1 MLEWSLFRVVP
12 TPPSRCQSLL
22 RENAARGRLAAS
34 QPIIS
39 MPVISLTRPDLEQLI
54 VRIATAVGQNR
65 ETLAGEKSTPT
76 LERAALPVSASN
88 LSPDVRGLARLID
101 HTALRPEASQSGIE
115 QLCREAWSWG
125 FRAVHVNP
133 AWVALAAELLRGS
146 EVQIGT
152 VVGFPFGATLASAKR
167 AEAEAAIRVGARELD
182 MVMNVG
188 AMRSGNF
195 ELVRSDIAGV
205 AEVTHASGCTL
216 KVILE
221 NAYLSDSQKV
231 AACRIARQ
239 AGADFVKTST
249 GFGPSGAREADVRLM
264 REAVGPAMGVKAA
277 GGIRTL
283 RDALGMLEAGA
294 DRLGASASVSI
305 LAEASVRAD

>member
-1 MLEWSLFRVVP
+1 
-12 TPPSRCQSLL
+12 
-22 RENAARGRLAAS
+22 
-34 QPIIS
+34 
-39 MPVISLTRPDLEQLI
+39 LI
-54 VRIATAVGQNR
+54 ARIASAAGQNR
-65 ETLAGEKSTPT
+65 ETLAGEKSAPA
-76 LERAALPVSASN
+76 LKRSALPVSASN
-88 LSPDVRGLARLID
+88 LSSDVRRLARLID
-101 HTALRPEASQSGIE
+101 HTALRPEASEREIE
-115 QLCREAWSWG
+115 QLCREAGSWG
-125 FRAVHVNP
+125 FGAVHVNP

-146 EVQIGT
+146 DVQIGT
-152 VVGFPFGATLASAKR
+152 VVGFPFGATLTSAKR

-188 AMRSGNF
+188 AMRSGHL
-195 ELVRSDIAGV
+195 ELVRSDISGV
-205 AEVTHASGCTL
+205 VDVAHDSGCTL

-231 AACRIARQ
+231 AACQIAKE

-264 REAVGPAMGVKAA
+264 REAVGSAMGVKAA